1 MRYVLYADDYM
12 VRMSVQLF
20 KISISRCFNDFILG
34 GAFMGQQ
41 DTEGIN
47 KSLES
52 LCVSMTNHAL
62 EGW

>member
-1 MRYVLYADDYM
+1 MLQQHNR
-12 VRMSVQLF
+12 
-20 KISISRCFNDFILG
+20 LG

-62 EGW
+62 EDAREDTF

>member
-1 MRYVLYADDYM
+1 MFYYTRKIFIYFIF
-12 VRMSVQLF
+12 QLLLF
-20 KISISRCFNDFILG
+20 FFFTLG

>member
-1 MRYVLYADDYM
+1 
-12 VRMSVQLF
+12 MSVQLF